1 MKEPQFFTPC
11 GGLREIRVLKEK
23 SWQKDSIVLSVD
35 NKAE

>member
-1 MKEPQFFTPC
+1 MREPLFFTPC
-11 GGLREIRVLKEK
+11 GGFREIGVLKEK